1 MELSA
6 RYVYQVYQKK
16 SFSAAA
22 KSLFVSQPALSASV
36 ARLEAELGFRIFDR
50 STSPLSLTPA
60 GQIYIESLE
69 EIMESERHMQRRI
82 HQLSESKDTT
92 LSVGSNAYS
101 AYYLLSGI
109 SGDFVARYP
118 HVRLRINTHINES
131 IYDELRQQTLDL
143 ALTGAYDPRDHY
155 AVPLLE
161 ERIIIAMH
169 RNLVKNDALLLHALT
184 AEQILSR
191 SYTEEQEIEDFSL
204 FHDIPFFRF
213 RKGSLTYQQ
222 MAKILGSYAAT
233 PHTMVNAPNRGIH
246 YSMMCA
252 GLGALLTNDTHI
264 AVSPMSS
271 EGVVFFVPR
280 CPESHRTLYLVCRK
294 DLPQNHPAH
303 RFIEIAA
310 ERMQSGRLFSLLRN
324 NRHDLCKEDK
334 P

>member
-6 RYVYQVYQKK
+6 RYVYQIYQKK

-36 ARLEAELGFRIFDR
+36 ARLEGELGFRIFDR

-82 HQLSESKDTT
+82 NQLSESKDTT
-92 LSVGSNAYS
+92 LSIGSNAYS
-101 AYYLLSGI
+101 VYYILSGI
-109 SGDFVARYP
+109 CQDFTERYP
-118 HVRLRINTHINES
+118 KVRLLINTHTSEHLH
-131 IYDELRQQTLDL
+131 DELRQRTLDL
-143 ALTGAYDPRDHY
+143 ATTGAYDPREHY
-155 AVPLLE
+155 AVPFLE
-161 ERIIIAMH
+161 EKIIIAMH
-169 RNLVKNDALLLHALT
+169 RDLVKNDLLLPYALT

-191 SYTEEQEIEDFSL
+191 SYTAEQEIGDFSL
-204 FHDIPFFRF
+204 FCDIPFFRF
-213 RKGSLTYQQ
+213 KKGSLAYQQ

-264 AVSPMSS
+264 AISPMSS
-271 EGVVFFVPR
+271 ENIVFFVPN
-280 CPESHRTLYLVCRK
+280 CPESKRTMYLICRK
-294 DLPQNHPAH
+294 ELSDVHPAR
-303 RFIEIAA
+303 RFMEIAVQRA
-310 ERMQSGRLFSLLRN
+310 EEGRLFSLLRN
-324 NRHDLCKEDK
+324 DRKTL
-334 P
+334 

>member
-6 RYVYQVYQKK
+6 RYVYQIYQKK

-50 STSPLSLTPA
+50 STSPLTLTPA
-60 GQIYIESLE
+60 GRIYIESLE

-92 LSVGSNAYS
+92 LSIGSNAYS

-109 SGDFVARYP
+109 CGDFAARYP
-118 HVRLRINTHINES
+118 HVRLAVNTHVSES
-131 IYDELRQQTLDL
+131 IHDELRQQTLDL
-143 ALTGAYDPRDHY
+143 ALTSAYDPQDHD
-155 AVPLLE
+155 AIPLLR

-169 RNLVKNDALLLHALT
+169 RDLIKNDKLLPYALT
-184 AEQILSR
+184 AEQILSH
-191 SYTEEQEIEDFSL
+191 SYTPEQEMEDFSL
-204 FHDIPFFRF
+204 LRDVPFFRF
-213 RKGSLTYQQ
+213 KKGSLAYQQ

-233 PHTMVNAPNRGIH
+233 PHTMVNAPNRGVH

-271 EGVVFFVPR
+271 ENVLFFVPH
-280 CPESHRTLYLVCRK
+280 CPESHRTLYLICRK
-294 DLPQNHPAH
+294 ELPKNHPAH
-303 RFIEIAA
+303 RFIEIAV
-310 ERMQSGRLFSLLRN
+310 ERKQAGRLFSLLRN
-324 NRHDLCKEDK
+324 TTAREVWL
-334 P
+334 